1 MSRPAL
7 YGLDRAWL
15 RKARLIWAA
24 ILAVP
29 LLLLSALA
37 LKFFSMFVIAHL
49 VVDDYAQKELPAAQ
63 ERNDSLFFANWF
75 EPYLADYNRGTILLR
90 EGKLEQA
97 ESSLR
102 TALQNWE
109 SSHDLNRPPH
119 AECKIKINLAL
130 TLEKQ
135 SADITD
141 AKQRASVLG
150 EAKKLIAPCGNSG
163 GEGDGQRD
171 GKGNGGGKDGKD
183 GKQKGAGQGNENQR
197 EGESAKKRIEEKKRQ
212 ADREAGNPEE
222 KPGTDKG
229 KNKDEKDGQDGD
241 RGEQPGQGGPREAGD
256 QRRRDEN
263 SQGNERQSPAEQRG
277 DQRKE
282 DRVEERQKGRE
293 SGNGGSKPW

>member
-15 RKARLIWAA
+15 RKVRLIWAA

-102 TALQNWE
+102 AALQNWE
-109 SSHDLNRPPH
+109 SSHDLNQPPH

-130 TLEKQ
+130 TLEKK
-135 SADITD
+135 SDDIAD
-141 AKQRASVLG
+141 AKQRASVLE
-150 EAKKLIAPCGNSG
+150 EAKKLIEPCGNSG
-163 GEGDGQRD
+163 DG
-171 GKGNGGGKDGKD
+171 GKGRGNGKGKGGGQGN
-183 GKQKGAGQGNENQR
+183 KQKGEGQGNENQR

-222 KPGTDKG
+222 KPGSDKS
-229 KNKDEKDGQDGD
+229 KNKDENEGQDGSK
-241 RGEQPGQGGPREAGD
+241 GEQPGQGGPLEPGD
-256 QRRRDEN
+256 QRRRDPGA
-263 SQGNERQSPAEQRG
+263 QGNERQSADDQRG

-293 SGNGGSKPW
+293 DGNGGSKPW

>member
-1 MSRPAL
+1 MSKPAL
-7 YGLDRAWL
+7 YGLDRARL
-15 RKARLIWAA
+15 RKIRLIWAA
-24 ILAVP
+24 ILTVP

-75 EPYLADYNRGTILLR
+75 ESYLPDYNRGTILLS
-90 EGKLEQA
+90 EGNIQQA
-97 ESSLR
+97 EPALR
-102 TALQNWE
+102 TALANWE
-109 SSHDLNRPPH
+109 SSYDLNRPPH

-130 TLEKQ
+130 TLEKK

-141 AKQRASVLG
+141 AKQRANVLG
-150 EAKKLIAPCGNSG
+150 EAKKLIEPCGNGG
-163 GEGDGQRD
+163 GEGKGQ
-171 GKGNGGGKDGKD
+171 GNGGGKGGGQG
-183 GKQKGAGQGNENQR
+183 GKQKGEGQGNENQR

-222 KPGTDKG
+222 KPGSDKG
-229 KNKDEKDGQDGD
+229 ENEGQGGAQGD
-241 RGEQPGQGGPREAGD
+241 DPGQGGPREAGD
-256 QRRRDEN
+256 QRRRDEDAKDDK
-263 SQGNERQSPAEQRG
+263 RQSPGEQRG

-293 SGNGGSKPW
+293 SGDGGSKPW